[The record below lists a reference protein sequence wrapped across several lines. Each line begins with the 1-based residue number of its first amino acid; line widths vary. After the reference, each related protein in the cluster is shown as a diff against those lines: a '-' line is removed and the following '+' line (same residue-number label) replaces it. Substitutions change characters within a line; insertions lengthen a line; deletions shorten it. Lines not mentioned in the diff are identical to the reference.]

1 VCEAMKA
8 VASGFLLKDTRPEL
22 LIDAVRTVAHGD
34 ALLAP
39 TITRRLIEEF
49 TSRPPPGAYAP
60 TELAGLDERE
70 LEILGLVAQGLSNA
84 EIAASLSIGETT
96 VGAYV
101 EVTLAKL
108 GLRDRAQAVVVAYQT
123 GLAQAAR

>member
-1 VCEAMKA
+1 M
-8 VASGFLLKDTRPEL
+8 
-22 LIDAVRTVAHGD
+22 RTVAHGD

-49 TSRPPPGAYAP
+49 TSRPSPGPYAS

-70 LEILGLVAQGLSNA
+70 LEILGAVAQGLSNA
-84 EIAASLSIGETT
+84 EIADSLAIAEAT
-96 VGAYV
+96 VAAYV
-101 EVTLAKL
+101 DVILAKL

-123 GLAQAAR
+123 GLAQSAR